1 MTLLCAVACLQG
13 TQDSLHRRAEA
24 LLDAGELRDARVLL
38 ENRLTREPRDV
49 DALTLLGRVHLAWPI
64 VGRWEALRLFRL
76 AAQLAPDDPAPW
88 YWKIRVGTYLGSA
101 DGESLMRS
109 GLLGVLERD
118 PRYRDV
124 WAYWDGLYRNPDLL
138 LSAADIL
145 TAYVDDPGVA
155 VQRARLLVE
164 AGAYAEADVAIAA
177 LPPAIELDG
186 GVWALKAQGA
196 LERGDTRNGLAWYDE
211 AVRRAAHDSLQILWH
226 QIAPIA
232 WPDEDS
238 TYATLGAE
246 ERPQFFRA
254 FWARREPDL
263 NTAPNERI
271 VEHFSRL
278 RTARARFRLLHPQ
291 SRFHYSLER
300 RTILGAQSGRVLQAI
315 QQDFDFFVSGVVP
328 GRSRFEDIIQGAG
341 LGVDVR
347 DLPEPDSITR
357 YRRYG
362 FDGRGL
368 IYLRFGEPARQ
379 LVSSAYGVEAWDY
392 DVNGTRTRVV
402 FARASADG
410 GGDMVLFPTNQVELH
425 NSAIMLERDA
435 SSLAPTSDLYAWVA
449 FFRGGLAGEQLA
461 YVGVSADTSAAAVWD
476 GSWVEM
482 QRMRGRGPHVF
493 TLTRG
498 PYVLGVDAIDGAT
511 RGRVRAEIEVP
522 NLWRGSLALSSLLMG
537 PARDT
542 TAYTRDDVARAMPG
556 DRRFRAGGPLA
567 LYAEV
572 YGLSAD
578 RDGMSRF
585 QVQYAF
591 EPEDGGKLVSLSYDR
606 AVRASDVTLER
617 VVVQPGRIPPGRY
630 RLRLTVWDQV
640 RRRVTRSTVVPFELH

>member
-1 MTLLCAVACLQG
+1 MLQ
-13 TQDSLHRRAEA
+13 RAAA
-24 LLDAGELRDARVLL
+24 LLEQGELREARALL
-38 ENRLTREPRDV
+38 EARLQSAPRDV
-49 DALTLLGRVHLAWPI
+49 GTLTLLGRVHLAWPV

-76 AAQLAPDDPAPW
+76 AAEIAPDDPDPW
-88 YWKIRVGTYLGSA
+88 YWKIRVGQHLGSA
-101 DGESLMRS
+101 DGEALMRS
-109 GLLGVLERD
+109 GLLGVLERN
-118 PRYRDV
+118 PRHRDV
-124 WAYWDGLYRNPDLL
+124 WEYWDGVYRDPDFLL
-138 LSAADIL
+138 CAATLLADHR
-145 TAYVDDPGVA
+145 DDTGIA

-164 AGAYAEADVAIAA
+164 AGAYADAEAVIAT
-177 LPPAIELDG
+177 LPRETQEGG
-186 GVWALKAQGA
+186 GVWALRAQGA
-196 LERGDTRNGLAWYDE
+196 LERGDTINGLAWYDE
-211 AVRRAAHDSLQILWH
+211 AIRNAGRDSLQILWR
-226 QIAPIA
+226 QVAPIA

-238 TYATLGAE
+238 TYITLTEA

-271 VEHFSRL
+271 IEHFSRL

-300 RTILGAQSGRVLQAI
+300 RTVLGSQSGRVLQAI
-315 QQDFDFFVSGVVP
+315 RRDFDFFVSGIVP

-347 DLPEPDSITR
+347 DLPEPDSVTR

-368 IYLRFGEPARQ
+368 IYLRFGEPDQQ
-379 LVSSAYGVEAWDY
+379 LVNSEYGVEAWDY
-392 DVNGTRTRVV
+392 EVNGTHARVV

-435 SSLAPTSDLYAWVA
+435 SALAANTDLFAWVA
-449 FFRGGLAGEQLA
+449 FFRGGLEGEHLA

-476 GSWVEM
+476 QSWIET
-482 QRMRGRGPHVF
+482 QRSRGRSPHVF
-493 TLTRG
+493 TLPRG
-498 PYVLGVDAIDGAT
+498 PYVLGVDAIDRDR

-522 NLWRGSLALSSLLMG
+522 NLWRGTLALSSLLIG
-537 PARDT
+537 TAADT
-542 TAYTRDDVARAMPG
+542 TDYTRDDVARTMPG
-556 DRRFRAGGPLA
+556 DRRFRTGEPLA

-578 RDGMSRF
+578 RDGRSRF
-585 QVQYAF
+585 QVQYTF
-591 EPEDGGKLVSLSYDR
+591 EPDDGGQLVSLSYDR
-606 AVRASDVTLER
+606 TTRVGDVVLER
-617 VVVQPGRIPPGRY
+617 VVAQPGRIPPGRY
-630 RLRLTVWDQV
+630 RVRLTVWDQV
-640 RRRVTRSTVVPFELH
+640 RRRVTQSTFVPFELH